1 MHMYSVVYMC
11 IYNVMHIHMH
21 TLNILSLQMYLYNT
35 YTHSYEGQGSLSVCS
50 QIDIKCLKKLQA
62 NSRGLINIL

>member
-21 TLNILSLQMYLYNT
+21 NLNILSLQMYLYNT
-35 YTHSYEGQGSLSVCS
+35 YTHSYESQGSLSVLFT
-50 QIDIKCLKKLQA
+50 D
-62 NSRGLINIL
+62 RY